1 MSAIFIQANTP
12 YQHQDIRPV
21 LEEMIPLEEIPLRF
35 KYGNKVISGNY
46 PYELLEFI
54 LRKTGHVVQYF
65 ILTLILIKT
74 LSFIR
79 VRPIVVLILSF
90 ILSFIIALLD
100 EWLQRYSEGRSGQ
113 LIDVFTFDL
122 FGIMIAI
129 VVFLMTKKQNVKNN
143 PEYSDKKKKI

>member
-1 MSAIFIQANTP
+1 MSAIFIQSNTP
-12 YQHQDIRPV
+12 YKHQDIRSV
-21 LEEMIPLEEIPLRF
+21 LEAVIPLEEIPLRF
-35 KYGNKVISGNY
+35 KYGNKVISGNH

-74 LSFIR
+74 FSYLR
-79 VRPIVVLILSF
+79 VWPIVVLILSF
-90 ILSFIIALLD
+90 ILSFIIALFD

-122 FGIMIAI
+122 FGIILAI
-129 VVFLMTKKQNVKNN
+129 VVFSMIKKLFGSSGKAKRV
-143 PEYSDKKKKI
+143 